1 MTRKVFWADPYETR
15 HVTTVESVAGQRV
28 TLVSTV
34 FFAFSGGQESDQGTI
49 EGLPVLDAHRDGPVI
64 RYTLPEGHG
73 LIVGQEVT
81 IVIDWVRRYR
91 LMRLHFAAELV
102 LEIVC
107 RRIPQAKKI
116 GAHIAPQKARIDF
129 ACDAP
134 VTASLPAIADEANAI
149 VAAARPITSDFEDV
163 ATERRYW
170 EIEGFSRVPCGGTH
184 IRQTDEVGAIR
195 LRRQNV
201 GRGKERI
208 EITVSD

>member
-49 EGLPVLDAHRDGPVI
+49 EGIPVLDAHRDGPVI
-64 RYTLPEGHG
+64 RYTLPEAHG

-107 RRIPQAKKI
+107 RRIPRAKKI
-116 GAHIAPQKARIDF
+116 GAHIAPQKSRIDF

-134 VTASLPAIADEANAI
+134 VTALLPAIADEANAI
-149 VAAARPITSDFEDV
+149 VAAAQPITSDFEDI

-184 IRQTDEVGAIR
+184 LRRTDEVGTIR